1 MSANEPY
8 FVWKGVDSR
17 TMSVWVQQY
26 PPIVRPP
33 ERYETVTI
41 PGRPGALTMLEGS
54 DVYDPYVREM
64 KIMPKPGANI
74 YQIMRWLTGSGAV
87 VFGHEPN
94 RSQQARIYDEASF
107 QHEFAGQRSA
117 VLRFLCDPFKTD
129 TTAEETITPDVSLLT
144 YDLPCQGDVIARPL
158 IEVTASA
165 TCTITVDGVPMSL
178 DIDNNTAYIDCETR
192 TVYAYVP
199 DEEETPA
206 EETTEGT
213 ETSNE
218 ATTEET
224 TEETTPAE
232 PVSTHIEPVVTH
244 GDFWTLPHTGTV
256 TITWTSEVTAL
267 TIRPRWRWF

>member
-17 TMSVWVQQY
+17 TMSIWVQQY

-64 KIMPKPGANI
+64 KIMPKPGADI

-94 RSQQARIYDEASF
+94 RSQQARIYDEVDF
-107 QHEFAGQRSA
+107 QKEFAQQRSA
-117 VLRFLCDPFKTD
+117 VLRFLCDPFKTSVD
-129 TTAEETITPDVSLLT
+129 APVTVTPDVSLLT
-144 YDLPCQGDVIARPL
+144 YDLPCQGDVIAYPMF
-158 IEVTASA
+158 EVTASA
-165 TCTITVDGVPMSL
+165 TCTLTVDGTPLSL
-178 DIDNNTAYIDCETR
+178 DLDNQSAVIDCEAR
-192 TVYAYVP
+192 TVYA
-199 DEEETPA
+199 EETDPD
-206 EETTEGT
+206 TGLTKL
-213 ETSNE
+213 
-218 ATTEET
+218 
-224 TEETTPAE
+224 
-232 PVSTHIEPVVTH
+232 VPVVTH
-244 GDFWTLPHTGTV
+244 GDFWTFPHSGSV
-256 TITWTSEVTAL
+256 VIEWTAEVSAL